1 MSVVGFPEHF
11 DPAPPR
17 ALSEVIGRKNSFWQ
31 ERIVVYR
38 FQPSLAL
45 RRRPVQQSL
54 CRGFVSQ
61 RCAWS
66 IVEDLQ
72 MPRIAQIDML
82 EVPRAVDDF
91 RVGFPGTGAGV
102 QQDERFHVDLATDE
116 NLPFLF
122 QRIRR
127 DPDTVLKISEAP
139 FAQVASQLRATCV
152 LGRGDIE

>member
-1 MSVVGFPEHF
+1 MS
-11 DPAPPR
+11 
-17 ALSEVIGRKNSFWQ
+17 
-31 ERIVVYR
+31 
-38 FQPSLAL
+38 
-45 RRRPVQQSL
+45 
-54 CRGFVSQ
+54 
-61 RCAWS
+61 
-66 IVEDLQ
+66 
-72 MPRIAQIDML
+72 RIAQIDML